1 MCVTRVRTHVRLL
14 KFYGIFCK
22 FFFHFRR
29 RQKKTNHQQK
39 TLLLLLLLKEETQR
53 GEGEEYER

>member
-29 RQKKTNHQQK
+29 RRQKKNEPPTTK
-39 TLLLLLLLKEETQR
+39 TLLLLKEETQR